1 VTYRVEFEPAAAKA
15 LGKLDRSVQKRIQGV
30 LEILA
35 VTPRPP
41 AAKKLA
47 GSELWRIRTADYRVV
62 YAIEDQR
69 LVVVVVKVGHRREV
83 YER

>member
-35 VTPRPP
+35 LTPRPP
-41 AAKKLA
+41 AAKKLV
-47 GSELWRIRTADYRVV
+47 GSELWRVRTGDYRIV
-62 YAIEDQR
+62 YAIEDER

-83 YER
+83 YDR

>member
-1 VTYRVEFEPAAAKA
+1 MTYRIEFEPAAARA
-15 LGKLDRSVQKRIQGV
+15 LGKLERSVQKRIQGV

-35 VTPRPP
+35 LTPRPP
-41 AAKKLA
+41 AAKKLV
-47 GSELWRIRTADYRVV
+47 GSELWRVRTGDYCIV
-62 YAIEDQR
+62 YAIEDER